1 MSSNGSSREVTI
13 VGYVSA
19 IDDDDAIIISTD
31 EDNYL
36 VELDELGEELA
47 DRLDSKVEVTGM
59 LKKDKEG
66 MKRIVLSDY
75 RLLDDEEEE
84 EYYDY
89 DEDDEDERD
98 Y

>member
-1 MSSNGSSREVTI
+1 MSSDGSSREITI

-47 DRLDSKVEVTGM
+47 DRLDSKVEVTGT

-84 EYYDY
+84 DYYDY
-89 DEDDEDERD
+89 DEEDEDERD